1 MPFKKCELLA
11 PAGSLE
17 ALKAA
22 VYAGADAVYFG
33 GGGFNARA
41 FAKNFDG
48 NDLKEAFELC
58 RCYGVKAYITLNTV
72 LTDKELPQAID
83 FATEL
88 EALYKPD
95 AYIVQDLGLI
105 TELKAKLPGVPLHAS
120 TQMQLH
126 SSLSVAAAKR
136 LGLERIVFAREL
148 SREDMQAVTAADI
161 DVELF
166 VHGALCV
173 CQSGGCLMSSFIG
186 GRSGNRGRC
195 AQPCRQSYNGTYPL
209 SLKDMCY
216 ASHIPELC
224 AMGVDSLKI
233 EGRMKSPQYVYET
246 VRIYRALLDECR
258 PATQSELERLSAL
271 FSRSG
276 FSDGYYTA
284 SPSKAMFGIRTETDK
299 ESTRSLSVDI
309 KEKKLPVKIK
319 ASFCK
324 DRDAYICAE
333 CGGAKAEAYGSQPLA
348 AKTAPLTVEALS
360 ERLAK
365 TGNTF
370 FTVTD
375 CSLSVDD
382 GLMLPVSAINQMRR
396 DVLGALKQR
405 LVESNTPVRG
415 EALIPF
421 DIFVKQKP
429 LCKPQTAVAR
439 FEGHMPTAKAL
450 ETALSV
456 CDRVDL
462 PLWLPLPQ
470 AAEPSKISLV
480 LPRAV
485 FDRDTD
491 GIKKL
496 IAQAYA
502 RGIRQLTVLNL
513 GMLPLCDGFV
523 IHGDYTLNVTNSV
536 TARRLLSLGF
546 DTVTV
551 SPEVMPTA
559 ITDVTTDTE
568 YIAYG
573 NTPLMHTEACIISNA
588 SACTGGGTCHSVLKD
603 KTGAEFP
610 IMREYGHRNTLYN
623 SVPTYLLDKRNNLK
637 GVSSLVLMF
646 TVESEK
652 EILEVLKAYQAEAM
666 PQKPITRAAF
676 KRSKERF

>member
-105 TELKAKLPGVPLHAS
+105 TELKAKLPGIPLHAS

-161 DVELF
+161 EVELF

-195 AQPCRQSYNGTYPL
+195 AQPCRQSYNGRYPL

-333 CGGAKAEAYGSQPLA
+333 CGGAKAETYGSQPLA

-370 FTVTD
+370 FTVSD

-396 DVLGALKQR
+396 DVLEALKQR
-405 LVESNTPVRG
+405 LVESNTPFRG
-415 EALIPF
+415 EALIPS

-502 RGIRQLTVLNL
+502 RGIRQLTVPGL

>member
-11 PAGSLE
+11 PAGSIE

-41 FAKNFDG
+41 FAKNFAD
-48 NDLKEAFELC
+48 NDLKEAFDIC
-58 RCYGVKAYITLNTV
+58 RCYGVKTYITLNTV
-72 LTDKELPQAID
+72 LTDKELPQALD
-83 FATEL
+83 FAAGL

-95 AYIVQDLGLI
+95 AYIVQDVGLI
-105 TELKAKLPGVPLHAS
+105 TELKAKLPGIPLHAS

-136 LGLERIVFAREL
+136 LGLDRIVFAREL
-148 SREDMQAVTAADI
+148 SKVDMSAVTAADI
-161 DVELF
+161 EVELF

-195 AQPCRQSYNGTYPL
+195 AQPCRQCYNGAYPL

-246 VRIYRALLDECR
+246 VRIYRTLLDECR
-258 PATQSELERLSAL
+258 PATQNELERLAAL

-276 FSDGYYTA
+276 FSDGYYAA
-284 SPSKAMFGIRTETDK
+284 SPSRSMFGIRTETDK
-299 ESTRSLSVDI
+299 ESTRSLSVNI
-309 KEKKLPVKIK
+309 NEKKLPVAIN

-324 DRDAYICAE
+324 DGEAYICAE
-333 CGGAKAEAYGSQPLA
+333 CGGVKAEAFGPQPLT
-348 AKTAPLTVEALS
+348 AKTAPLTVEDLS

-370 FTVTD
+370 FAVAD
-375 CSLSVDD
+375 CSLSVED
-382 GLMLPVSAINQMRR
+382 GLMLPISAVNKMRR
-396 DVLGALKQR
+396 DVLEALKQK
-405 LVESNTPVRG
+405 LVESNTPVRS
-415 EALIPF
+415 EAVIPS
-421 DIFVKQKP
+421 DTGIKRSC
-429 LCKPQTAVAR
+429 LRKPQTAVAR
-439 FEGHMPTAKAL
+439 FEGYMPSAKL
-450 ETALSV
+450 FETALSV
-456 CDRVDL
+456 CDRVDV
-462 PLWLPLPQ
+462 PLWLPLPE
-470 AAEPSKISLV
+470 AVDASKISLV

-485 FDRDTD
+485 FDRDTED
-491 GIKKL
+491 IKKL

-502 RGIRQLTVLNL
+502 RGIRQLTVPNL
-513 GMLPLCDGFV
+513 GMLPLCDGFIV
-523 IHGDYTLNVTNSV
+523 HGDYTLNVTNSM
-536 TARRLLSLGF
+536 AAERLSALGF
-546 DTVTV
+546 DTVTI
-551 SPEVMPTA
+551 SPEVMPGA
-559 ITDVTTDTE
+559 IANATDSAE

-573 NTPLMHTEACIISNA
+573 NAPLMHTEACIISNV
-588 SACTGGGTCHSVLKD
+588 SPCRGFGACRSFLKD

-610 IMREYGHRNTLYN
+610 IMREYRHRNTVYN
-623 SVPTYLLDKRNNLK
+623 SVPTYLLDKRNDLN

-652 EILEVLKAYQAEAM
+652 EVCDVLKAYQTEAL
-666 PQKPITRAAF
+666 PKKPITRAAF
-676 KRSKERF
+676 KRSKEKF

>member
-58 RCYGVKAYITLNTV
+58 RCYGAKAYITLNTV

-105 TELKAKLPGVPLHAS
+105 TELKAKLPGIPLHAS

-126 SSLSVAAAKR
+126 SSLSVAAAKC

-161 DVELF
+161 EVELF

-370 FTVTD
+370 FTVSD

-415 EALIPF
+415 EALIPS

-502 RGIRQLTVLNL
+502 RGIRQLTVPNL

>member
-11 PAGSLE
+11 PAGSID

-48 NDLKEAFELC
+48 NDLKDAFDIC

-72 LTDKELPQAID
+72 LTDRELPQALD
-83 FATEL
+83 FAAEL

-95 AYIVQDLGLI
+95 AYIVQDVGLI
-105 TELKAKLPGVPLHAS
+105 TELKAKLPGIPLHAS

-148 SREDMQAVTAADI
+148 SKADMQAVTAADI
-161 DVELF
+161 EVELF
-166 VHGALCV
+166 AHGALCV

-224 AMGVDSLKI
+224 KMGVDSLKI

-246 VRIYRALLDECR
+246 VRIYRTLLDECR
-258 PATQSELERLSAL
+258 PATQNELERLSAL

-309 KEKKLPVKIK
+309 KEKKLPVKIT

-324 DRDAYICAE
+324 DCEAYICAE
-333 CGGAKAEAYGSQPLA
+333 CGGTKVEAHGSQPLA

-370 FTVTD
+370 FAVEA

-382 GLMLPVSAINQMRR
+382 GLMLPVSAINKMRR
-396 DVLGALKQR
+396 DVLEALKQR
-405 LVESNTPVRG
+405 LVASNTPVRS
-415 EALIPF
+415 EAVITP
-421 DIFVKQKP
+421 DICIKQKD
-429 LCKPQTAVAR
+429 LHKQQAVVAR

-450 ETALSV
+450 EMALSV

-485 FDRDTD
+485 FDRDTVD
-491 GIKKL
+491 IKKL

-502 RGIRQLTVLNL
+502 CGIRQLTVPNL

-523 IHGDYTLNVTNSV
+523 VHGDYTLNVTNSV

-546 DTVTV
+546 DTVTI
-551 SPEVMPTA
+551 SPEVMPGA
-559 ITDVTTDTE
+559 ITDTTDSAE
-568 YIAYG
+568 YIVYG
-573 NTPLMHTEACIISNA
+573 NAPLMHTETCIISNVSPCKDGA
-588 SACTGGGTCHSVLKD
+588 CHSVLKD

-610 IMREYGHRNTLYN
+610 IMREYGHRNTVYN
-623 SVPTYLLDKRNNLK
+623 SVPTYLLDKRDNLK
-637 GVSSLVLMF
+637 GISLSVLMF

-652 EILEVLKAYQAEAM
+652 EVCDVLEAYQAGAI
-666 PQKPITRAAF
+666 PKKPITRAAF
-676 KRSKERF
+676 KRSKEKF